1 MKVEVDPDRIAQR
14 ADCFPYLRSILLDDG
29 WFFKELEKPYDQWS
43 LITGW
48 LNASDED
55 WVLSFREWL
64 GGLERALR
72 FLARAMEPFQ
82 FDIIRRKAR
91 AHGNRTQFESVLSE
105 IAVCTFAV
113 ARGFPTVLE
122 PRIRAGSRKDVDF
135 AVVLSDKSRLYV
147 EVYTLFPSDASNRE
161 TEVSADYGE
170 YVPTDYEREIHR
182 LLQKI
187 QNKTQKFP
195 ADGIAFL
202 AIDCTHYPEMGR
214 GEYSSLDTL
223 LAGDLVLTLESTAE
237 GFSVVERWREGGA
250 FDSDELLKCVGG
262 VMWFEIRPTP
272 MLLPV
277 GRRVCL
283 NPHHEIQLSE
293 AEREFLGFW
302 KWDDANH
309 W

>member
-113 ARGFPTVLE
+113 ARGFPTVL
-122 PRIRAGSRKDVDF
+122 A
-135 AVVLSDKSRLYV
+135 
-147 EVYTLFPSDASNRE
+147 
-161 TEVSADYGE
+161 
-170 YVPTDYEREIHR
+170 
-182 LLQKI
+182 
-187 QNKTQKFP
+187 
-195 ADGIAFL
+195 
-202 AIDCTHYPEMGR
+202 
-214 GEYSSLDTL
+214 
-223 LAGDLVLTLESTAE
+223 
-237 GFSVVERWREGGA
+237 
-250 FDSDELLKCVGG
+250 
-262 VMWFEIRPTP
+262 
-272 MLLPV
+272 
-277 GRRVCL
+277 
-283 NPHHEIQLSE
+283 
-293 AEREFLGFW
+293 
-302 KWDDANH
+302 
-309 W
+309 